1 MEEFEPVST
10 RVLGLPLPS
19 GEDMSERIT
28 RALVVVC
35 VSLQLLVIAT
45 WAPSIDL
52 MFGAVGGGLGHEQR
66 LALAQA
72 NIVLMVVASISTLV
86 AGIWLAYV
94 LFPMLRRLDEPV
106 TIAGDGVR
114 VTRARKQVVVVL
126 SPRRSSEERAD
137 NLEGAGERPY
147 VFH

>member
-1 MEEFEPVST
+1 M
-10 RVLGLPLPS
+10 S
-19 GEDMSERIT
+19 GKIT
-28 RALVVVC
+28 RALIVAC

-52 MFGAVGGGLGHEQR
+52 MFGALGGGLGHGQR

-72 NIVLMVVASISTLV
+72 NIVLMVLASIATFV

-94 LFPMLRRLDEPV
+94 LFPMLRRRDEPV
-106 TIAGDGVR
+106 TIAGDVGR
-114 VTRARKQVVVVL
+114 VTRARKPVVVVL
-126 SPRRSSEERAD
+126 SPGRSSEERGD
-137 NLEGAGERPY
+137 DLEGAGERPH